1 MTDFEKQYLELVKKD
16 PKAAQAKLDE
26 FNTALIRDA
35 ESLTERLTNEVFT
48 ERTAS
53 VQKKNFFANRE
64 KKD

>member
-1 MTDFEKQYLELVKKD
+1 MKSLEKLIID
-16 PKAAQAKLDE
+16 AQIITE
-26 FNTALIRDA
+26 PEA